1 MAERAVQTA
10 KRLLDL
16 DEPEIG
22 ICYRRNRRH
31 LQGVPDVL
39 PPVPNIEPDD
49 MDIQAEDPGEV
60 LPPEGPGD
68 EVELPVDVP
77 TGLNKSAVYT
87 RCGRAVRRPFLFV
100 VLLYLIP
107 LALSFRASQS
117 CAESCDRG
125 VKLCVRVTCK
135 TDTEFG
141 EDYVRWCKESCEGYR
156 EYCLHRHCSRH
167 REVRR

>member
-1 MAERAVQTA
+1 MKTGA
-10 KRLLDL
+10 
-16 DEPEIG
+16 G

-87 RCGRAVRRPFLFV
+87 RCGRAVRRP
-100 VLLYLIP
+100 
-107 LALSFRASQS
+107 
-117 CAESCDRG
+117 
-125 VKLCVRVTCK
+125 VKF
-135 TDTEFG
+135 E
-141 EDYVRWCKESCEGYR
+141 
-156 EYCLHRHCSRH
+156 
-167 REVRR
+167 